1 MFTEIKENEQNTRTD
16 KDIHLPYL
24 LGTGIWFTQK
34 NGLYLPK
41 QESYLDD
48 IFELPCTV
56 IFCIS
61 YVFNKTYDL
70 FTPTKYF
77 QKNPPTPAPL
87 PLVLPAAEHHQLKGE
102 RRRVQKWIRRE
113 GQVRGIEDGTLCFW
127 PYNKTDFF

>member
-1 MFTEIKENEQNTRTD
+1 MKENEQNARTD
-16 KDIHLPYL
+16 KDNHLSYL
-24 LGTGIWFTQK
+24 LGKGIWFTQK
-34 NGLYLPK
+34 MGPISR
-41 QESYLDD
+41 QGSYDNLDD

-56 IFCIS
+56 IFCIF

-102 RRRVQKWIRRE
+102 RRRVQK
-113 GQVRGIEDGTLCFW
+113 
-127 PYNKTDFF
+127 